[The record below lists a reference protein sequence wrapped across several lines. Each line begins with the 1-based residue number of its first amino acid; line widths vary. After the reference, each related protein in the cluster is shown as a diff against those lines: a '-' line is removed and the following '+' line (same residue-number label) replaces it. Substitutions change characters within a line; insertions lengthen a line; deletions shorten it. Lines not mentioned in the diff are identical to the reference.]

1 MVRLYTRSFGDSRN
15 AHDGAQGEQH
25 KEAVPHGESCTV
37 RAAAD
42 AGKDAMRRNK
52 NERSVCKR
60 QRMLSMPRC
69 QNHAAQLRLV
79 VVVVVVKVWGCC
91 LGEGAAVL
99 RPLRKYCRGRRA
111 ER

>member
-1 MVRLYTRSFGDSRN
+1 M
-15 AHDGAQGEQH
+15 
-25 KEAVPHGESCTV
+25 KE
-37 RAAAD
+37 
-42 AGKDAMRRNK
+42 
-52 NERSVCKR
+52 VCKR

-69 QNHAAQLRLV
+69 QDRAAQLRL
-79 VVVVVVKVWGCC
+79 VVVVKVWGCC